1 MDKSRFILVN
11 NRLACGLALSKRC
24 ICLGRFLDKKTL
36 PKKFFVYAH
45 IVPVDIHTVI
55 HSLQPL
61 FYPAFERVARLA
73 TNNVALAGHW
83 W

>member
-1 MDKSRFILVN
+1 LYLPGTVS
-11 NRLACGLALSKRC
+11 GQ
-24 ICLGRFLDKKTL
+24 KKPL
-36 PKKFFVYAH
+36 KKFFVYTH

-61 FYPAFERVARLA
+61 FCPAFERVAPLA
-73 TNNVALAGHW
+73 TINVALARHW